1 MPLPELLALTGLGVL
16 TGAYGVI
23 VGAGVGFLLAPLLI
37 LVWGFEPG
45 TAVGTSLAVVLVTA
59 VSGSLRYARS
69 RSIDYRSGILF
80 ALAALPGS
88 ILGAVAADW
97 TPGRLLT
104 VAFGLL
110 LIGIAAYT
118 ALRPASRPAPPPP
131 PTPHQPPRQG
141 LAVRTLTTAS
151 GATYTFS
158 FSESR
163 AMAYNVLFG
172 FLSSFFGVG
181 GGLVRVPLLVFGF
194 RFPVPVAAATSLFS
208 MALYTGVGVA
218 SHAVLGNVEVQALL
232 FAGAGVVVGAQIGVP
247 LAPRL
252 RGGLVL
258 RLLAGGLAFSGGW
271 LILRG
276 VGVV

>member
-1 MPLPELLALTGLGVL
+1 MPLSELLALTGLGVL

-69 RSIDYRSGILF
+69 RNIDYRSGVLF

-97 TPGRLLT
+97 APGRMLT

-118 ALRPASRPAPPPP
+118 ALRPSSRPAPAPPA
-131 PTPHQPPRQG
+131 PRQPAG
-141 LAVRTLTTAS
+141 RRLAVRTMTTAS

-276 VGVV
+276 AGLV

>member
-37 LVWGFEPG
+37 LGWGMEPG

-80 ALAALPGS
+80 AVAALPGS

-97 TPGRLLT
+97 APGRLLT

-110 LIGIAAYT
+110 LISIAAYT
-118 ALRPASRPAPPPP
+118 ALRPASRPAPPP
-131 PTPHQPPRQG
+131 TPRQASTKG
-141 LAVRTLTTAS
+141 LAVRTMTTAS

-158 FSESR
+158 FSERR

-232 FAGAGVVVGAQIGVP
+232 FAGAGVIVGAQIGVP

-276 VGVV
+276 AELL

>member
-23 VGAGVGFLLAPLLI
+23 VGAGVGFLLAPLPI
-37 LVWGFEPG
+37 LVWGMEPQ

-59 VSGSLRYARS
+59 ISGSLRYS
-69 RSIDYRSGILF
+69 RSGNIDYRSGILF

-97 TPGRLLT
+97 APGPLLT

-118 ALRPASRPAPPPP
+118 ALRPASRPGPP
-131 PTPHQPPRQG
+131 PTPRQASTPRG
-141 LAVRTLTTAS
+141 HAVRTMTTAS

-208 MALYTGVGVA
+208 MALYTGIGVA

-232 FAGAGVVVGAQIGVP
+232 FAGAGVIVGAQIGVP

-252 RGGLVL
+252 RGSLVL

-276 VGVV
+276 AGVL